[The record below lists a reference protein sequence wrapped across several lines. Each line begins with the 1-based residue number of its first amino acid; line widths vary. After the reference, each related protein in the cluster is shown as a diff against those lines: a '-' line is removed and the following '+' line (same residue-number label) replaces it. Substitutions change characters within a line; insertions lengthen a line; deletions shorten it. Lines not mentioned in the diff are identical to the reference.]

1 MVLSAFLLALAAD
14 PAALFQQARFAEA
27 RAAADLRTYEGQIL
41 AGSVALYENRFGEA
55 RRLLEK
61 ATRAKPGEAK
71 PKLLL
76 AELHYR
82 QDRFDKAAALFRAG
96 GREPMAAKLASF
108 SGRKPYAV
116 EGPAEVHIKFVRTD
130 PLPVI
135 EVSANGSP
143 KANFLLDTGGG
154 EVLLDPEFAK
164 SLGVPVFGVTRD
176 TFAAGQQA
184 ESQHGRLDTLQLGE
198 LTIRNL
204 PVRVLPTRRMS
215 AVAGGR
221 QVDGILGTILLYH
234 FLATIDYPNGE
245 LVLRRG
251 GKWKPAG
258 ESLQFWLVG
267 DHLML
272 AWGEVNRSK
281 QLLFVDTGLAGSF
294 AFTGPKSTL
303 EQAGIP
309 VPAQPNVE
317 GIGGGGRVRA
327 SLFQFDRLALG
338 TAEMTGVTGLLGPFP
353 ESLEMGQGFRI
364 GGLISHQFFR
374 RYAVTFDFRAMR
386 ISLQPAAQQR

>member
-135 EVSANGSP
+135 EGCQFQLLHQFALDCAKGITDELFRLTRLSLSP
-143 KANFLLDTGGG
+143 FAGNSRR
-154 EVLLDPEFAK
+154 EVQEADA
-164 SLGVPVFGVTRD
+164 RAR
-176 TFAAGQQA
+176 AACA
-184 ESQHGRLDTLQLGE
+184 RKT
-198 LTIRNL
+198 
-204 PVRVLPTRRMS
+204 P
-215 AVAGGR
+215 AGGR
-221 QVDGILGTILLYH
+221 
-234 FLATIDYPNGE
+234 
-245 LVLRRG
+245 
-251 GKWKPAG
+251 
-258 ESLQFWLVG
+258 
-267 DHLML
+267 
-272 AWGEVNRSK
+272 
-281 QLLFVDTGLAGSF
+281 
-294 AFTGPKSTL
+294 
-303 EQAGIP
+303 
-309 VPAQPNVE
+309 
-317 GIGGGGRVRA
+317 
-327 SLFQFDRLALG
+327 
-338 TAEMTGVTGLLGPFP
+338 
-353 ESLEMGQGFRI
+353 
-364 GGLISHQFFR
+364 
-374 RYAVTFDFRAMR
+374 
-386 ISLQPAAQQR
+386 